1 MAGGRWWEE
10 GGGGGPLQVFKF
22 WFSNIIF
29 SLPLFVERSNLHIMQ
44 MMFFLHVRGN
54 NLLDRGFPNN
64 VLGTSL
70 HKERE
75 MRWMIMA
82 RPLKREEGTGHTN
95 LICVQCAVVCTSQS
109 NYASPSDDLMITL
122 VTILI
127 IHLWTAN
134 NRGVHLP
141 AWLCICSNPLC
152 QGGPFSSHHHS
163 HHLMVHLV
171 QVGTSN
177 PLRQGLPFSSPPF

>member
-75 MRWMIMA
+75 MRWMIIA

-109 NYASPSDDLMITL
+109 NYASLLLLIVSMHQMLRRVENMRVRCTVSKSDALACHSRCRLPGTGWSSLAFWPSKIYFELGMK
-122 VTILI
+122 
-127 IHLWTAN
+127 N
-134 NRGVHLP
+134 QFN
-141 AWLCICSNPLC
+141 
-152 QGGPFSSHHHS
+152 Q
-163 HHLMVHLV
+163 
-171 QVGTSN
+171 
-177 PLRQGLPFSSPPF
+177 